1 MDDRVAAAADNNAR
15 WCDIVCR
22 SHGIST
28 ALMPGH
34 WVARQRAPRFYP
46 DAVTRSAD
54 APPADVLELADD
66 GPGCS
71 VKDSFAALELAPLG
85 FEVLFEAQWI
95 FREPAPGTGAAA
107 SWSVVE
113 TEADLIEWTAAFG
126 DAGTP
131 RPELLHDPSVRI
143 LAARDHDGIGAGAI
157 ANRTG
162 SVVGVSNVFT
172 TSIAPDEAW
181 SGLARTLAD
190 GWESLPLVGYEHGE
204 DLDAALAAGFE
215 AIGPLRIWLR

>member
-22 SHGIST
+22 SHGIAT

-34 WVARQRAPRFYP
+34 WVARQRAPKFFP
-46 DAVTRSAD
+46 DAVTCSAD
-54 APPADVLELADD
+54 ALPADVLELADD
-66 GPGCS
+66 GPGCT
-71 VKDSFAALELAPLG
+71 VKDSFAALELAALG

-95 FREPAPGTGAAA
+95 FREPQPATAA
-107 SWSVVE
+107 SAPWSIVE

-126 DAGTP
+126 DSATLL
-131 RPELLHDPSVRI
+131 PELLRDASVRI
-143 LAARDHDGIGAGAI
+143 LAARDRDGIAAGAI

-181 SGLARTLAD
+181 SGLARALTD
-190 GWESLPLVGYEHGE
+190 GSRSSAFVGYEHGE
-204 DLDAALAAGFE
+204 ALDGALAAGFE
-215 AIGPLRIWLR
+215 PIGPLRIWLR